1 MTVKITEVLLQAI
14 RGPLEF
20 NVVGEHI
27 SESATIKL
35 EPEKALVLTA

>member
-1 MTVKITEVLLQAI
+1 MPVEISEVLFQAI

-20 NVVGEHI
+20 NVVGQPV

-35 EPEKALVLTA
+35 EPEEALVLTA